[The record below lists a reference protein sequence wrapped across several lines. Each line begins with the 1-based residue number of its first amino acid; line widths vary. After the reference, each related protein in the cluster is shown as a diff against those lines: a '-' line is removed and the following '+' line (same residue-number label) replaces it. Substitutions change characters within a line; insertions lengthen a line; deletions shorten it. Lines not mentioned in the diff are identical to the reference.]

1 MAACRQIEVRLEV
14 SAIRWPRR
22 AASRVPGDTKAICNF
37 VPLSSQFLGKNFL
50 SSRKKRKDPTK
61 ILRRYDISESSW
73 KMDRG
78 DDKQCSRVRVHEHV
92 KGSMQIN
99 EGDAR
104 NAISSN
110 GY

>member
-61 ILRRYDISESSW
+61 ILRRYGIVVENRDEETINS
-73 KMDRG
+73 
-78 DDKQCSRVRVHEHV
+78 RVHEHL